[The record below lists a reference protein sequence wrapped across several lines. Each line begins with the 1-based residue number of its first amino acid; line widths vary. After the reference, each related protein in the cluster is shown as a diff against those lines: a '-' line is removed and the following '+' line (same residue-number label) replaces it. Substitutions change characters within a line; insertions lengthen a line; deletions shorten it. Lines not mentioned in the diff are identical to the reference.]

1 MSKQVSEFAIKLVR
15 KAAENAVSTG
25 YDVVMVDHLAMAILN
40 TKPTIDFFNDLGF
53 SAEEIHGKLRT
64 VLSRGQPHS
73 PERIMDMV
81 VNRGFE
87 PEPSSELT
95 RLVSDVHGYVV
106 SNDRNTNSI
115 DTSDFLY
122 LLLTKEY
129 KSYFNQML
137 NSPQN
142 KHIAEQ
148 ILDALQSDTTE
159 SKTKTKQKD
168 EEESVVTCLN
178 DLVAEGRIDPVIGRE
193 EDIHYISEILSK
205 KKKNNVMLLGKP
217 GTGKTALAEGLAL
230 AIVNKQTHPS
240 LHDKKVYMIDVA
252 AMVAGTKF
260 RGDFEQKAKNI
271 ITRMVED
278 ENAIVFID
286 EIHTVMGA
294 GANSTG
300 GLDLSNIMKPYLARG
315 ELMCIGAT
323 TFDEY
328 KSVVEKDK
336 AMMRRFT
343 NYAISETNR
352 KETLE
357 IMSGLVESY
366 SKHHGVEYSQAMLEE
381 MYDLSHKYIQNKAN
395 PDKALD
401 IMDTVGAYCKING
414 IDKVR
419 IDDVQHIV
427 SKISKVPVDAMKDD
441 VETNYADLDV
451 RMKQKIFGQDHIVDK
466 VTEQLMVAKAGLTET
481 NKPMAA
487 FLVVGT
493 SGTGKTHMARLIA
506 ENLKIPLVKYDMSEF
521 MEKHSVAKL
530 IGAPPGYAGY
540 DENSAGL
547 VDDIE
552 QNPNC
557 VLLIDEIEKAHPQ
570 VLDIFLQVLDDA
582 TLKSSQ
588 GKVVKFNN
596 VIIIMT
602 SNAGARAN
610 NDGAMGYAS
619 VGGKASNEV
628 IKAVKKQFRPEFIN
642 RLDDVLQFN
651 NLTKNDVVRIVENE
665 VQNLNSMLGVHNIK
679 LNISESVKDY
689 IATNGYDPKMGARPI
704 KRLIADKLKK
714 PLSIKIVKG
723 EFAPNTTVK
732 ANLKDDKIVF
742 INSK

>member
-53 SAEEIHGKLRT
+53 SAEEIHGKLKT
-64 VLSRGQPHS
+64 VLSHGQPHS
-73 PERIMDMV
+73 PERIIDMV

-137 NSPQN
+137 NSAQN

-178 DLVAEGRIDPVIGRE
+178 ELVAEGRIDPVIGRE

-230 AIVNKQTHPS
+230 SIVNKQTHPS

-294 GANSTG
+294 GANSSG

-328 KSVVEKDK
+328 KAVVEKDK

-366 SKHHGVEYSQAMLEE
+366 SKHHGVEYSQDMLEE

-441 VETNYADLDV
+441 AETNYADLDV

-466 VTEQLMVAKAGLTET
+466 VTEQLMVAKAGLIEP

-493 SGTGKTHMARLIA
+493 SGTGKTHMARLVA
-506 ENLKIPLVKYDMSEF
+506 ENLKIPLIKYDMSEF

-619 VGGKASNEV
+619 VGGKASNEI

-642 RLDDVLQFN
+642 RLDEVLQFN
-651 NLTKNDVVRIVENE
+651 NLTKSDVVRIVENE
-665 VQNLNSMLGVHNIK
+665 VQNLNSMLSVHNIK

-704 KRLIADKLKK
+704 KRLITDKLKK
-714 PLSIKIVKG
+714 PLSIKIMKG
-723 EFAPNTTVK
+723 EIRHNTTVK
-732 ANLKDDKIVF
+732 ANLKDDKVVF
-742 INSK
+742 MSSK